1 MNIQQYL
8 EKFKRITEK
17 PTLNTMY
24 WLMEKFQNPQNRGTV
39 IHVAGTNGKGS
50 IVAMLNRVLVDQG
63 YKVGKYISP
72 HLIQFNER
80 ICVNDVPISDQEIEE
95 ILKEMDPIINLYNQT
110 HEIPV
115 RHFEV
120 ITSLAFIYFARK
132 NCDFILL
139 ETGMGG
145 ILDCTNIVNPLI
157 SIITSIGYDH
167 MKVLGNTLTEIAE
180 KKAGIIKQNSNTI
193 FLELENRQENEEV
206 FPVIQ
211 NKCKEL
217 QNQLY
222 YLKREEITNYREQG
236 ELQYFTYDHQDIST
250 NLKGKIQIYYTA
262 MCLKALE
269 IIKQKGFSIQDFKAI
284 ESLRNVKHPGR
295 FEKLNQFPTIIFD
308 GAHNEPA
315 IQNFIGNMEQYYS
328 NQKKIYIV
336 SILKKKDY
344 KKMLY
349 YLAQDKEAIIY
360 VTDGNDQNL
369 YSTKQCLYKACE
381 EYKPKQMIKMA
392 NFSDAIQEATCLY
405 PDRVIGIVGS
415 FYTYPN
421 AIQTI
426 KQLNQFTKSDKYQ

>member
-1 MNIQQYL
+1 MDIQQYL
-8 EKFKRITEK
+8 EKFERITEK

-24 WLMEKFQNPQNRGTV
+24 WLMERFQNPQNKGTV

-50 IVAMLNRVLVDQG
+50 IVAMLNRVLIDQG

-72 HLIQFNER
+72 HLIKFNER
-80 ICVNDVPISDQEIEE
+80 ICVNDEPISDQEIEE

-110 HEIPV
+110 HDMPV

-120 ITSLAFIYFARK
+120 VTSLAFIYFARK
-132 NCDFILL
+132 KCDFILL

-167 MKVLGNTLTEIAE
+167 MKALGSTLTQIAE
-180 KKAGIIKQNSNTI
+180 KKAGIIKENSNTI
-193 FLELENRQENEEV
+193 FLELENKQENEEV

-211 NKCKEL
+211 NKCKEE
-217 QNQLY
+217 QSQFY
-222 YLKREEITNYREQG
+222 YLKREEITNYRDDG
-236 ELQYFTYDHQDIST
+236 EFQYFTYHHQNVST
-250 NLKGKIQIYYTA
+250 NLKGKIQTYYTA

-269 IIKQKGFSIQDFKAI
+269 IIKQNGFSIQDSKAI

-295 FEKLNQFPTIIFD
+295 FEKLNQSPIIIFD

-315 IQNFIGNMEQYYS
+315 IQNFISNMKYYYP
-328 NQKKIYIV
+328 NQKKVYIV

-360 VTDGNDQNL
+360 VTDGNDKKL
-369 YSTKQCLYKACE
+369 YSTKQCLYEACK
-381 EYKPKQMIKMA
+381 EYKTKEMIKMA
-392 NFSDAIQEATCLY
+392 DFSDAIQEAACRYT
-405 PDRVIGIVGS
+405 DRVIGIVGS

-421 AIQTI
+421 AIQTMEKL
-426 KQLNQFTKSDKYQ
+426 KQSISNHK